1 MKENQIKEVV
11 MKYKHIEA
19 CREIRLWIAQVIVP
33 AVAGGIYL
41 TSIPEVRQFVSEKIN
56 NVKTRFTKK

>member
-1 MKENQIKEVV
+1 